1 MAAEQPPALFWRLTL
16 REISVILKGASANL
30 RRRHDEAAWLAW
42 HIEALARA
50 KKLPKLETLLSQQSK
65 QPRKRRQM
73 TPEEMISMAH
83 LWAAA
88 TTRHQ

>member
-1 MAAEQPPALFWRLTL
+1 VAAEQPPELFWRLTL
-16 REISVILKGASANL
+16 REIAVILKGASANL

-50 KKLPKLETLLSQQSK
+50 KKLPKLETMQSK
-65 QPRKRRQM
+65 APRKSRRM

-88 TTRHQ
+88 TTRPY